1 MISKIPS
8 QSSNKD
14 FLVIGDSNKTE
25 IVMKKIIVII
35 VFALLPLMGISQS
48 IFDKYEDLDDVS
60 AVVVNKSMFNLLAK
74 MDVDVDDP
82 EAQEYMDMAQNLS
95 GLKVFV
101 TQNPKISADMKAEVT
116 KYLKSSEMEELMRV
130 KDKDANVK
138 FYIRTGK
145 DKDHVSELL
154 MLVTG
159 MKNVDVEL
167 NGRKLETVLLSLTGD
182 IDLNK
187 IGSLTKKMNLPDQ
200 LNKAGNK

>member
-1 MISKIPS
+1 
-8 QSSNKD
+8 
-14 FLVIGDSNKTE
+14 
-25 IVMKKIIVII
+25 MKKFIVIAI
-35 VFALLPLMGISQS
+35 MALLPLTGFSQS

-60 AVVVNKSMFNLLAK
+60 AVVINKSMFNLLAK

-95 GLKVFV
+95 GLKVFITESAKV
-101 TQNPKISADMKAEVT
+101 SADMKSEVT
-116 KYLKSSEMEELMRV
+116 KYLKSSKMEELMRV

-145 DKDHVSELL
+145 DEDHVSELL

-159 MKNVDVEL
+159 VKNINVDL
-167 NGRKLETVLLSLTGD
+167 NGRKMETVLLSLTGD

-187 IGSLTKKMNLPDQ
+187 IGALTKKMNLPEE
-200 LNKAGNK
+200 LNKVGKKE